1 MCYCGLSKN
10 ARGVSGLSILRR
22 GIRLVALAA
31 RVLYSYHIRIQG
43 YLSTLRAQ
51 QRKVGTAQKLVNLLN
66 FGVLLFVLFAEPVH
80 FGMFVGVWRVVV
92 RVRAFHV

>member
-1 MCYCGLSKN
+1 VCKYGPSANRSPVKKECSCPSL
-10 ARGVSGLSILRR
+10 
-22 GIRLVALAA
+22 
-31 RVLYSYHIRIQG
+31 H
-43 YLSTLRAQ
+43 
-51 QRKVGTAQKLVNLLN
+51 TAQKLVNLLN